1 MRIALLA
8 ALLLALPAYA
18 QQQTVSAQQ
27 VFPIQS
33 DATTLLATND
43 VVKLTISGEQWASV
57 VWVVSTAGSG
67 GITTEYTIDPRG
79 AASGNW
85 LASPYAKRLDQV
97 SANPSV
103 AVWANTTP
111 VVGTYETPLPGNA
124 TAFRIRY
131 QTAGTA
137 TVIQLSVGSFFT
149 PGVPVRGVL
158 FDVATTAGASNN
170 TGAIDVSGW
179 SAVAVDIVVTTAVT
193 GAASLNEID
202 DTGAA
207 VALGTSASIAVNTY
221 AFGWGGAF
229 TFGTTN
235 PFTMKGAITSSPLP
249 GRISIATAGA
259 TTSAQ
264 RIRVWGTR

>member
-1 MRIALLA
+1 VGERGLGGLDRRQRRHHDRVHHRPPRRRLGQLA
-8 ALLLALPAYA
+8 RLSLRQA
-18 QQQTVSAQQ
+18 
-27 VFPIQS
+27 
-33 DATTLLATND
+33 
-43 VVKLTISGEQWASV
+43 
-57 VWVVSTAGSG
+57 
-67 GITTEYTIDPRG
+67 PRPG
-79 AASGNW
+79 
-85 LASPYAKRLDQV
+85 V
-97 SANPSV
+97 ANPSV
-103 AVWANTTP
+103 AVWANNTP
-111 VVGTYETPLPGNA
+111 VAGTYETPLPGNA

-170 TGAIDVSGW
+170 TGTLDVSGW